1 MKVPQFDLTRQY
13 SDIKS
18 EINAQIDKIL
28 SSGKVILGENVAE
41 IEKEVANYVGT
52 KYAVGIASGSDA
64 LLIGLRA
71 LGVEPMWNMD
81 TLKMYLGETQ
91 SPCHS
96 ELDSESSDF
105 IDKGREDWIPAKT
118 EMTESAQT
126 ESDRK
131 KYGNDVFV
139 ITTPYTFFAT
149 ASCIVRNGAIP
160 VFIDVDPY
168 SYNIDLGKVEEW
180 LDKNSKSLHPHTVKA
195 IIPVHLFGR
204 SMDLEKLNEL
214 SKKYNI
220 KVLEDCAQSIG
231 SECMVN
237 GDIMKTGAAGDIGI
251 FSFFPTKNLGAYGD
265 GGMIVTNDEA
275 LYTRC
280 KNLRVHGAGKK
291 YYHDEIG
298 YNSRLDELQAAI
310 LRIKLKY
317 LDKWT
322 NKRIEL
328 AKVYDKLFTDDGLS
342 EFIIWPKVPNNGLKE
357 HIYHQYVIE
366 LKDESKRDSLINFL
380 KEAGIGTSIYYPLP
394 LHLQKCFSYLGYK
407 EGDMPISEHLAKS
420 TVAIPMFPELTENEV
435 EYVVRKIKEFF
446 KK

>member
-13 SDIKS
+13 SDIKN
-18 EINAQIDKIL
+18 EIGAQIDRIL

-41 IEKEVANYVGT
+41 IEKEVANYVGV
-52 KYAVGIASGSDA
+52 KFAVGVASGSDA

-105 IDKGREDWIPAKT
+105 IDKGREDWIPAKIG
-118 EMTESAQT
+118 MTKSAQA
-126 ESDRK
+126 ENEIE

-180 LDKNSKSLHPHTVKA
+180 LDKNSKSPHPHTVKA

-204 SMDLEKLNEL
+204 SMDLERLRDIAN
-214 SKKYNI
+214 KYNVKI
-220 KVLEDCAQSIG
+220 LEDCAQSIG
-231 SECMVN
+231 SESMVN

-265 GGMIVTNDEA
+265 GGMIVTNNEA

-291 YYHDEIG
+291 YYHEEIG

-310 LRIKLKY
+310 LRVKLSY

-322 NKRIEL
+322 NKRVEL

-407 EGDMPISEHLAKS
+407 EGSMPVSEHLAKS

-435 EYVVRKIKEFF
+435 EYVVGKIKEYF
-446 KK
+446 KR

>member
-13 SDIKS
+13 SDIKN
-18 EINAQIDKIL
+18 EIGAQIDRIL

-41 IEKEVANYVGT
+41 IEKEVANYVGV
-52 KYAVGIASGSDA
+52 KFAVGVASGSDA

-71 LGVEPMWNMD
+71 LGVEPMWNMYFR
-81 TLKMYLGETQ
+81 KI
-91 SPCHS
+91 HS

-105 IDKGREDWIPAKT
+105 IDKGREDWIPAKI
-118 EMTESAQT
+118 EMTKSAQA
-126 ESDRK
+126 ENEIE

-204 SMDLEKLNEL
+204 SIDLKKLKEITT
-214 SKKYNI
+214 KYNLKI
-220 KVLEDCAQSIG
+220 LEDCAQSIG
-231 SECMVN
+231 SESMVN

-328 AKVYDKLFTDDGLS
+328 AKIYDKLFTDNGLS

-366 LKDESKRDSLINFL
+366 LKDESKRDPLINFL
-380 KEAGIGTSIYYPLP
+380 KEVGIGTSIYYPLP

-407 EGDMPISEHLAKS
+407 EGSMPVSEHLAKS

-435 EYVVRKIKEFF
+435 EYVVGKIKEYF
-446 KK
+446 KR